1 FYTDGLLELI
11 DAQYRGAADSGFD
24 ALKVL
29 EERIASINKANSL
42 EEICKS
48 FVAGAESLSTT
59 RNRGSDDI
67 TIVALRKL

>member
-1 FYTDGLLELI
+1 V
-11 DAQYRGAADSGFD
+11 
-24 ALKVL
+24 KVL
-29 EERIASINKANSL
+29 EEQIASINKANSL

-59 RNRGSDDI
+59 KNRGSDDI